1 MQTPLE
7 RPIFET
13 DGDRYVA
20 TTSARGPW
28 DRRACH
34 GGAPAALLAAAID
47 RTPAPVA
54 MQGVRLTFDLLRP
67 VPVGVPLR
75 LDVEVVREG
84 RRVQLVDTRL
94 RAADDDQELVSCR
107 ALRIRSADL
116 ELPASRPLAVAV
128 TAPAPES
135 LARVGGIPGVEG
147 DGFWTA
153 VDVRLVEG
161 QPGRPGV
168 GRGWFR
174 ILAPLTDGAVRPSA
188 AGLGPGEGAG
198 ATSPADPGAPD
209 TVAPPSGQDRGR
221 VTGPLALTPLA
232 RVAATG
238 DFGNGIGAPLEMGPF
253 RYLNPDL
260 TVDVHRLPVDEW
272 VYLESRSVAEPAGVG
287 LTTGTLG
294 DREGVLGSCLQ
305 SLFIDAV

>member
-1 MQTPLE
+1 
-7 RPIFET
+7 
-13 DGDRYVA
+13 VA

-28 DRRACH
+28 DPRACH

-47 RTPAPVA
+47 RTPTPAA

-84 RRVQLVDTRL
+84 RRIQLVDASLT
-94 RAADDDQELVSCR
+94 AADDGQELVRCR
-107 ALRIRSADL
+107 ALRIRSTHL
-116 ELPASRPLAVAV
+116 ELPAGRPLAAAV
-128 TAPAPES
+128 TAPPPET
-135 LARVGGIPGVEG
+135 LTRVGGVPGLEG

-153 VDVRLVEG
+153 VEVRLVEG

-174 ILAPLTDGAVRPSA
+174 ILAPLTDGAE
-188 AGLGPGEGAG
+188 GP
-198 ATSPADPGAPD
+198 P
-209 TVAPPSGQDRGR
+209 
-221 VTGPLALTPLA
+221 LTPLA

-238 DFGNGIGAPLEMGPF
+238 DFGNGIGAPLAMGPF

-260 TVDVHRLPVDEW
+260 TVDVHRLPIDEW
-272 VYLESRSVAEPAGVG
+272 VFLESRSVAGPAGIG